1 MVNRSSVG
9 NILEIKPFS
18 VTCAYNSSASTTVIL
33 SQIYTNVRYAMEGGY
48 PSDVTAVGI
57 SNISG
62 NRITITSRNFYSATM
77 TATGNILVFEV

>member
-1 MVNRSSVG
+1 
-9 NILEIKPFS
+9 
-18 VTCAYNSSASTTVIL
+18 
-33 SQIYTNVRYAMEGGY
+33 MEGGY

-62 NRITITSRNFYSATM
+62 NQITITSRNFYSATM